1 MTNLVLEQVTKVVGS
16 EAGRDLVDASVRRAH
31 TAALKLLEGDGL
43 SPDSAFS
50 VQDGE
55 VVLDVVP
62 LIVRTVELMQER
74 GVISDR
80 FDLTEIAQNVTSDEK
95 VQTLARSSACRS
107 PRTSVRSRSSTR
119 RRSTEVSETLSTAQR
134 ALAIFQKAT
143 VVLVI
148 LALVMIGVS
157 MVLSVDRRRTLA
169 QLSIGIGVGAILMRI
184 GIDRVVAAID
194 SAIEK
199 AGPKAAAVQMTESL
213 TEMLARTLVTLAI
226 VGLAVG
232 LIAYLLKP
240 APTAATRGSPAS
252 SATTPTSLGSWWWV
266 SAWPSSLRWASSW
279 ITFIIVGALGVAGV
293 LYVNRQSARRPLS
306 RPDVCKT
313 PTVTEP
319 TSAVRR
325 LVQAMPKAE
334 LHLHLDGCL
343 RPQTAL
349 DLAAQFGVE
358 APTTWDGMFDALV
371 AAAHPGSQAE
381 LLRSFELP
389 LQLMQHREALARIT
403 TDLVEDKAADN
414 VRYMELKWAPAV
426 HLKRASRWTT

>member
-1 MTNLVLEQVTKVVGS
+1 VWAKRTVLSSDRVVAAVDDALADPAVVDALSARITDEIVSLIDVTAIVQDVLPPQLGSLGPIIEAQVTNLVLEQVTKVVGS

-31 TAALKLLEGDGL
+31 AAALKLLQGDGL

-80 FDLTEIAQNVTSDEK
+80 FDLTEIAQNVTSNQR
-95 VQTLARSSACRS
+95 VQLLSRIFGVSVPENFGQITVLDSATVS
-107 PRTSVRSRSSTR
+107 
-119 RRSTEVSETLSTAQR
+119 EVSETLSTAQR

-143 VVLVI
+143 AVLVV

-169 QLSIGIGVGAILMRI
+169 QLSIGIGVGAVLMRI

-199 AGPKAAAVQMTESL
+199 AGAKAAAVQMTESL

-240 APTAATRGSPAS
+240 ADDG
-252 SATTPTSLGSWWWV
+252 GDSWLTGIV
-266 SAWPSSLRWASSW
+266 RDHADIARVVVVGVCLALLFAVGMSW
-279 ITFIIVGALGVAGV
+279 ITVIIVGALGVAGV
-293 LYVNRQSARRPLS
+293 LYVNRQS
-306 RPDVCKT
+306 
-313 PTVTEP
+313 
-319 TSAVRR
+319 
-325 LVQAMPKAE
+325 KA
-334 LHLHLDGCL
+334 
-343 RPQTAL
+343 
-349 DLAAQFGVE
+349 
-358 APTTWDGMFDALV
+358 
-371 AAAHPGSQAE
+371 
-381 LLRSFELP
+381 
-389 LQLMQHREALARIT
+389 
-403 TDLVEDKAADN
+403 
-414 VRYMELKWAPAV
+414 APAV
-426 HLKRASRWTT
+426 ESIG